1 MYLEASAG
9 VKRNFCE
16 SNPPAADDFIRVV
29 QHDDAGMVV
38 LGAFVGEEAEGHD
51 RETIAFFAEV
61 GDGSVENDGTA
72 AARGGDGVGLEA
84 VAVRVVAD
92 QDFLEWRDADGLEE
106 FLVNGHAALVVH
118 IRIGDDR
125 AVDFGAEKMFEHRMN
140 LVAHGLE
147 NQHSC
152 LADLA
157 HFFHGAEEVVQ
168 ENIDHMP
175 LANLD
180 IHTNGHPRLK
190 GNIFVAHLE

>member
-1 MYLEASAG
+1 MRVKGFLEILNS
-9 VKRNFCE
+9 
-16 SNPPAADDFIRVV
+16 PPADDLVGVV
-29 QHDDAGMVV
+29 QHDHGRCVI
-38 LGAFVGEEAEGHD
+38 LSAFVRKEAERHNRD
-51 RETIAFFAEV
+51 AVAFFAEV
-61 GDGSVENDGTA
+61 GDGAIKHDGAVA
-72 AARGGDGVGLEA
+72 AGGGDGVGLEA
-84 VAVRVVAD
+84 MAVRLVANE
-92 QDFLEWRDADGLEE
+92 DFLEGRDADGLEE

-125 AVDFGAEKMFEHRMN
+125 AVDFRAEKMFEHRMN
-140 LVAHGLE
+140 LVAHGLV

-180 IHTNGHPRLK
+180 IHTNGHPGLK

>member
-1 MYLEASAG
+1 MYLETSAG

-16 SNPPAADDFIRVV
+16 SNPSAADDLVGII
-29 QHDDAGMVV
+29 QHDYGWRVV

-51 RETIAFFAEV
+51 REAVAFFAEV
-61 GDGSVENDGTA
+61 GDSAVEHDGA
-72 AARGGDGVGLEA
+72 AAAGGGDGVGLEA
-84 VAVRVVAD
+84 MAVRLVANE
-92 QDFLEWRDADGLEE
+92 DFLEWRDADGLEE

-118 IRIGDDR
+118 IRVGDDR
-125 AVDFGAEKMFEHRMN
+125 AVNFGAEKMFEHRMN

-180 IHTNGHPRLK
+180 IHTNGHPGLE

>member
-1 MYLEASAG
+1 M
-9 VKRNFCE
+9 VFC
-16 SNPPAADDFIRVV
+16 ALA
-29 QHDDAGMVV
+29 
-38 LGAFVGEEAEGHD
+38 GEEAEGHD
-51 RETIAFFAEV
+51 GDAVAFFAEV
-61 GDGSVENDGTA
+61 GDGSVEDDGAVA
-72 AARGGDGVGLEA
+72 AGGGDGVGLEA
-84 VAVRVVAD
+84 MAVRLVANE
-92 QDFLEWRDADGLEE
+92 DFLEGRDADGLEE
-106 FLVNGHAALVVH
+106 FLVNRHAALVVH
-118 IRIGDDR
+118 IRVGHDR

-140 LVAHGLE
+140 LVAHGLV

-180 IHTNGHPRLK
+180 IHTHGHPGLK